1 MYIYNCVCVC
11 HVLQNIRLNE
21 LLLLKNME
29 INGHERLFNITR
41 IYKLKY
47 RNNVFNAD
55 LHFTFTVRFST
66 ISKAHTLKG
75 ARDGP

>member
-1 MYIYNCVCVC
+1 
-11 HVLQNIRLNE
+11 
-21 LLLLKNME
+21 ME

-75 ARDGP
+75 ARNGP